1 MNCAPAKKS
10 QTAGMAVLIV
20 LCFGL
25 LLALL
30 VSASAQS
37 SGDLRKQL
45 KKLERKQ
52 IERLQKSV
60 RSNPA

>member
-1 MNCAPAKKS
+1 MNCAPAKNS

-37 SGDLRKQL
+37 SEDLRKQL
-45 KKLERKQ
+45 KKLEQKQ
-52 IERLQKSV
+52 IERLQRSV